1 MLYQLEFK
9 MDLNEEY
16 SAIQN
21 ASELEYFYPQE
32 LHWTIGHFIIES
44 LEGGVMKTLV
54 AYPHIENPSGNLVDI
69 QEYLLEKL
77 NIHYLKINLMKF
89 ITRMDD
95 EINIKCEIVDSLIIK
110 CLSQDNFFDKIL
122 ELSIQRKSNYIAA
135 IFFKNY
141 FYEGNISTNVY
152 GNRNDISNS
161 NKSSLKLKQHIDRFY
176 QKHELHQIPIFI
188 INTNY
193 TDKFRLIRQLIIDE
207 MKEYTCLELRKIIYT
222 SINEET
228 LINVIQASKSNAF
241 INNILGQ
248 VWDISLDLN
257 HNSYNSSDLVI
268 SERLVPILNDFS
280 YNSLIIILNQN
291 YLHLDLQLND
301 CIILQ
306 NLH

>member
-21 ASELEYFYPQE
+21 VTELQYFYIQE

-69 QEYLLEKL
+69 QEYLLEKI

-89 ITRMDD
+89 ITRKDD

-110 CLSQDNFFDKIL
+110 CLSQDNFFNKIL
-122 ELSIQRKSNYIAA
+122 ELSILRKSNCIAA

-141 FYEGNISTNVY
+141 FYEGNIGINIY

-161 NKSSLKLKQHIDRFY
+161 NEISLRIKQHIDQFY
-176 QKHELHQIPIFI
+176 QKHKSHQFPIFI

-193 TDKFRLIRQLIIDE
+193 KDKFRLTRRSIIDE
-207 MKEYTCLELRKIIYT
+207 MKEYSCLELRRIIYT

-228 LINVIQASKSNAF
+228 LINVIQDSKSNAF

-248 VWDISLDLN
+248 VWDISLDLS
-257 HNSYNSSDLVI
+257 HNSYNSSDLII
-268 SERLVPILNDFS
+268 SEKLVPILNDFS
-280 YNSLIIILNQN
+280 YKSLIIILNQN
-291 YLHLDLQLND
+291 YLHLDLHLND
-301 CIILQ
+301 CIIL
-306 NLH
+306 